1 MIRLKRFT
9 GGWNIQQIQ
18 ATLELGWCTSVTNF
32 ATSQANELMCNA
44 QDQLHH
50 GSVQKINWM
59 RNPGDKALF
68 NAGSDS

>member
-1 MIRLKRFT
+1 
-9 GGWNIQQIQ
+9 
-18 ATLELGWCTSVTNF
+18 VTNF